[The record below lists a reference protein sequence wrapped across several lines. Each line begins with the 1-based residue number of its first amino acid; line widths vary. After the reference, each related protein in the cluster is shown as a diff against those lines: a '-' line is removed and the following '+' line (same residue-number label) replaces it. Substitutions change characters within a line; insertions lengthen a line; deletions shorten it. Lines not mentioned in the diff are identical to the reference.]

1 MYYLFYCPDFHP
13 PSYQLAFIHP
23 TKHSCIADWK
33 NTIPR
38 AVNEPIEH
46 FSPCQNSVNTPEA
59 RIKRFQTSHNNTKTL
74 HLIAQAPTP
83 QDFYIL
89 YPELFL

>member
-1 MYYLFYCPDFHP
+1 MYYLFYCPDFNIS
-13 PSYQLAFIHP
+13 SYQLAFIHP
-23 TKHSCIADWK
+23 TKHSCIANWEA
-33 NTIPR
+33 TVPR
-38 AVNEPIEH
+38 AVNQSIQD
-46 FSPCQNSVNTPEA
+46 FSTCQGSVHTPEA

-83 QDFYIL
+83 QDFYTL